1 MSKIEINDL
10 ILLQKGEV
18 SNKRKLEIENE
29 LLTNKKLKKEYEQL
43 IKADEVMETYFQNF
57 QMPNDFK
64 QEVKKKFKKEF
75 NLFSFFDSKTIVSYG
90 SGLVTAC
97 FMFAIIYSV
106 DPFLQLQGQRN
117 NDIIIRGNVNKN
129 LDIEMPKQWLVNEYL
144 NFQMVKFSENDKKSI
159 SIGQNQS
166 LSIGDAVLIRII
178 PNKNITVSFELQNRS
193 KTTIIKKDFTLIKGQ
208 ELLLPES
215 IISSQRTFEVEGPSG
230 VETFLIKNQ
239 NNKVIFK
246 LEYKIE

>member
-43 IKADEVMETYFQNF
+43 IGADEVMETYFQNF

-75 NLFSFFDSKTIVSYG
+75 NLFSFLDSKTILSYG

-117 NDIIIRGNVNKN
+117 NDIIIRGSANKN
-129 LDIEMPKQWLVNEYL
+129 LNTEMPKQWLVNEYL
-144 NFQMVKFSENDKKSI
+144 NFQMVKFSKDDNESVA
-159 SIGQNQS
+159 IGQNQT
-166 LSIGDAVLIRII
+166 LSIGDEVLIRII
-178 PNKNITVSFELQNRS
+178 PNENTNVSFELQNKS
-193 KTTIIKKDFTLIKGQ
+193 KTTIIENNFNLIKGK
-208 ELLLPES
+208 EVSLPE
-215 IISSQRTFEVEGPSG
+215 IIMPSKKTFEVEGPIGQES
-230 VETFLIKNQ
+230 FIIKNED
-239 NNKVIFK
+239 NKILFQFSYSVK
-246 LEYKIE
+246 